1 MAVGDIKKFG
11 MLQATLNGRNINLR
25 RVNSDSAPLWDAE
38 GYTNFTIVENTTGLD
53 AYNIEWIED
62 RYNGKS
68 VYISKN
74 ALFLDMRA
82 KDYLANINK
91 KIKINNKTYLIK
103 GIEEAAILWTN
114 SSIYRISENILNLMD
129 LKENSSFTLATT
141 TSYSLN
147 GTIKY
152 KTLYWNSNRWVEG
165 TSYSYNQGNTNSGT
179 FIYLIETNT
188 APEISGYDEDL
199 GEKNSSFSINYS
211 VNDVDGDEITVTESL
226 NGEIINTIKNPTYG
240 ANLTCT
246 IPEQMF
252 SNLSVGT
259 TNTIEIV

>member
-91 KIKINNKTYLIK
+91 KIKTI
-103 GIEEAAILWTN
+103 GIVKYHLFRCSTHITN
-114 SSIYRISENILNLMD
+114 RPSKDAMRKNE
-129 LKENSSFTLATT
+129 FAT
-141 TSYSLN
+141 
-147 GTIKY
+147 I
-152 KTLYWNSNRWVEG
+152 RAM
-165 TSYSYNQGNTNSGT
+165 
-179 FIYLIETNT
+179 F
-188 APEISGYDEDL
+188 
-199 GEKNSSFSINYS
+199 SFSIPILS
-211 VNDVDGDEITVTESL
+211 IFSFFSKRPSAGVHITT
-226 NGEIINTIKNPTYG
+226 G
-240 ANLTCT
+240 CT
-246 IPEQMF
+246 AAGLPRCRLRTFVM
-252 SNLSVGT
+252 
-259 TNTIEIV
+259 